1 VTFDKFSL
9 KMQLTVT
16 ITKSKMHQAF
26 VKYFFNP

>member
-1 VTFDKFSL
+1 
-9 KMQLTVT
+9 MQLTVT